1 MSETDNTDET
11 ESTEEETPI
20 GTEFDVPPT
29 GMLAL
34 DRTDL
39 EGNRCVVIAHH
50 NTRAGDFTV
59 AATGKTIAEH
69 HREWEDEE
77 WAEDVE
83 RAPVVDVA
91 YKGRLEERWDEEWQ
105 EWPASLLTY
114 RVGNEGMRTYTF
126 PVSRLLFGP
135 EYAEVITEQ
144 GREPA
149 DTTSETP
156 ADPGVV
162 DVACKECKFE
172 AAEGDT
178 KADYAVHFEE
188 CPECG
193 GDLHGRLVDAEEGDL
208 VTDGGMDV
216 DEARS
221 TTTYGPER
229 LLEKAARNVE
239 HAVLTD
245 VWFEDGEVVVEYEES
260 VGECPACGTR
270 KVGTTAWNSAHDRK
284 YNCPNGGC
292 SVEAHHNEIH
302 REGET
307 EEVIMTDGGTVEKAE
322 PDETLLLTDEG
333 LQMPDML
340 RGYVGQFHVK
350 TADIT
355 GQYNTTDSGLPDTEF
370 WDGVLAVYPE
380 DDGDY
385 NPHLGEGLIEVYL
398 TNPDASKVFEV
409 VDKRT
414 EEDNE

>member
-1 MSETDNTDET
+1 MSHASRLAEQLRMAADDEDTPEEEGERLRKRADELESDNDNETMSETDNTDET

-69 HREWEDEE
+69 QSEWEDEE

-114 RVGNEGMRTYTF
+114 RVGNEGMRTYSF

-162 DVACKECKFE
+162 DVACKECEFE

-208 VTDGGMDV
+208 VTDGGLF
-216 DEARS
+216 EARTEGMAFDGVEVDL
-221 TTTYGPER
+221 TTRATESGADAEDKAEKVHMDLKARFQR
-229 LLEKAARNVE
+229 LAQA
-239 HAVLTD
+239 
-245 VWFEDGEVVVEYEES
+245 YEE
-260 VGECPACGTR
+260 GQ
-270 KVGTTAWNSAHDRK
+270 H
-284 YNCPNGGC
+284 
-292 SVEAHHNEIH
+292 
-302 REGET
+302 
-307 EEVIMTDGGTVEKAE
+307 
-322 PDETLLLTDEG
+322 PDEGTPFMSVDWESVLG
-333 LQMPDML
+333 L
-340 RGYVGQFHVK
+340 
-350 TADIT
+350 
-355 GQYNTTDSGLPDTEF
+355 
-370 WDGVLAVYPE
+370 
-380 DDGDY
+380 
-385 NPHLGEGLIEVYL
+385 
-398 TNPDASKVFEV
+398 
-409 VDKRT
+409 T